1 MNSSFRHKSILAD
14 THYSITCLNDICAK
28 LSEEIDSNFPT
39 FISRCARKSGIVR
52 GVLFWWLGQKYD
64 LIVTAV
70 HHPGWSIVLIL
81 QAFLGR
87 ERKIV
92 LLEFLI
98 GRPTVFWRR
107 IIYSLWLKIII
118 KPSLRRALK
127 SAQAL
132 TAWEQKHYAHQFGI
146 NIEQFYFIPFWLRES
161 TDILPS
167 YFGKNNFTV
176 MSSGRAACDW
186 ETLFKAADGTNWQLI
201 VVCSKRDYS
210 IIKKFNK
217 NYKAKIFCEIS
228 TELHD
233 QYLRSADVYVAALKE
248 VYASAGQ
255 VRIKNAIRLGIP
267 IVATAVKGLEG
278 YLFDKVNA
286 LLVPPED
293 HVGLR
298 HAIEKLLANQDYRRS
313 ISQKAFEL
321 AVDQTREGYRVKI
334 RKFVEQ
340 SCEL

>member
-1 MNSSFRHKSILAD
+1 M
-14 THYSITCLNDICAK
+14 
-28 LSEEIDSNFPT
+28 
-39 FISRCARKSGIVR
+39 
-52 GVLFWWLGQKYD
+52 
-64 LIVTAV
+64 
-70 HHPGWSIVLIL
+70 
-81 QAFLGR
+81 
-87 ERKIV
+87 
-92 LLEFLI
+92 
-98 GRPTVFWRR
+98 
-107 IIYSLWLKIII
+107 
-118 KPSLRRALK
+118 
-127 SAQAL
+127 
-132 TAWEQKHYAHQFGI
+132 
-146 NIEQFYFIPFWLRES
+146 
-161 TDILPS
+161 
-167 YFGKNNFTV
+167 
-176 MSSGRAACDW
+176 
-186 ETLFKAADGTNWQLI
+186 
-201 VVCSKRDYS
+201 
-210 IIKKFNK
+210 
-217 NYKAKIFCEIS
+217 
-228 TELHD
+228 
-233 QYLRSADVYVAALKE
+233 AALKE